1 MEILGVRGK
10 ALQWPF
16 KGHKTLLKMYFMTS
30 QVRWTICVL
39 TEDPFDVETDKTC
52 DDDDDYA
59 SVNNDDRSCQQVIAY
74 QQVAT
79 SIHKFDVPKVDLN
92 ASSFEKLVILDC
104 AVFEAPQ

>member
-30 QVRWTICVL
+30 QVRWAICVL

-79 SIHKFDVPKVDLN
+79 SIHKFDVP
-92 ASSFEKLVILDC
+92 
-104 AVFEAPQ
+104 